1 MMMKIPGRSN
11 KDMTGFIRASFRLLN
26 LEAPLQ
32 SGASIKGARKRLEAF
47 HGVAKNK
54 QHKSDQNQP
63 ECKGG
68 QESDKTEFCD
78 QANSSDYN

>member
-1 MMMKIPGRSN
+1 MMKIVEKSI
-11 KDMTGFIRASFRLLN
+11 KDIAGFVSARFRLLN
-26 LEAPLQ
+26 LEAPLFR
-32 SGASIKGARKRLEAF
+32 GASIKGARKSLEAF
-47 HGVAKNK
+47 HSVAKNK

-63 ECKGG
+63 ESKGG